1 MSFASF
7 GFAVL
12 LAVVI
17 LARVTIG
24 RTKQSPFYLGV
35 LLGASLLFYGWH
47 IPAYA
52 LLLIA
57 SITVDY
63 VAGLGMGRPEASPR
77 WRRALLILS
86 LATNLGLLALF
97 KYADFFL
104 EWTRALGHF
113 AGFDTGFE
121 SLGWALPM
129 GISFY
134 TFQSMSYTIDVYRR
148 VLPPYRSF
156 WKFAL
161 FVSFFPQLVA
171 GPIVR
176 AKEFLYQIDRRR
188 SLRMP
193 AIREGLFLL
202 IEGFFLKVVVSN
214 HLGTV
219 GDAHWDEAAA
229 PGASSLAVL
238 IVAFLFGIQI
248 FADFAG
254 YSNIARGCGYLLGFR
269 IPVNFESPY
278 IATSFREYWA
288 RWHMTLSQWLRDYL
302 YISLGGNRRGAR
314 RTLVNLWL
322 VMALAGL
329 WHGAATHFVVW
340 GALHGAALVVERLLG
355 FDGRSGRSGALREF
369 GWFCVAQGGVL
380 LGWLVFRATDLDQTG
395 AFLANLA
402 SLRFVA
408 PETLP
413 IGWAL
418 IVASPVLLMHLR
430 AFAVER
436 LGFPPAGTTERAL
449 LAGAMLYLCLTAN
462 GVSDAFIYFQ
472 F

>member
-17 LARVTIG
+17 LARLTIG
-24 RTKQSPFYLGV
+24 RTKQSPLYLGV
-35 LLGASLLFYGWH
+35 LLCASFLFYGWH

-57 SITVDY
+57 SITVDF
-63 VAGLGMGRPEASPR
+63 VAGLAMGRPDASAR

-86 LATNLGLLALF
+86 LTTNLGLLALF

-104 EWTRALGHF
+104 ESTTALGHF

-219 GDAHWDEAAA
+219 VDAHWDAAAA
-229 PGASSLAVL
+229 PGAGSLAVL
-238 IVAFLFGIQI
+238 AVAFLFGVQI

-254 YSNIARGCGYLLGFR
+254 YSNIARGCAYLLGFR

-302 YISLGGNRRGAR
+302 YVSLGGNRRGAR

-322 VMALAGL
+322 VMTLAGL

-340 GALHGAALVVERLLG
+340 GALHGAALVLERMLG
-355 FDGRSGRSGALREF
+355 FDGRSGRPGVFREVV
-369 GWFCVAQGGVL
+369 WFCVAQGGVL

-395 AFLANLA
+395 AFLENLA
-402 SLRFVA
+402 SLRFGL

-413 IGWAL
+413 MGWAL
-418 IVASPVLLMHLR
+418 LVASPVIFMHLR
-430 AFAVER
+430 AFVVER
-436 LGFPPAGTTERAL
+436 FGFPPAGVTERAV
-449 LAGAMLYLCLTAN
+449 LAGAMLYLCMTAN